1 MIDSA
6 VTHLAN
12 QLNQYL
18 RRTVDLN
25 EDIVVVSNLV
35 EQDGQIS
42 PHVNNKLVMFLI
54 NIEKDTVPTRKHNGY
69 AVGADRATTSYPP
82 LFLNLHLMIAGHFS
96 GSNYPEAL
104 KFISHTVSFFQRR
117 PLFDHHNTPDLD
129 ERIEKLVLDI
139 ENLSI
144 HDLSTLWGVLSGK
157 YLPSVLYK
165 VRMVTFDKDDVVSLA
180 PTLKELQPTV
190 TGSS

>member
-6 VTHLAN
+6 ITHLAN

-25 EDIVVVSNLV
+25 EDIVVVSNIV
-35 EQDGQIS
+35 EQDGQLS
-42 PHVNNKLVMFLI
+42 PHVNNKLLMFLI
-54 NIEKDTVPTRKHNGY
+54 NITKDTVPTHKNSGNG
-69 AVGADRATTSYPP
+69 AGADRSTVKYPP
-82 LFLNLHLMIAGHFS
+82 LFLNLHLMIAGHFN

-104 KFISHTVSFFQRR
+104 KFISHAVSFFQRR

-129 ERIEKLVLDI
+129 NRIEKLILDM
-139 ENLSI
+139 ENLSV

-157 YLPSVLYK
+157 YLPSVLYR
-165 VRMVTFDKDDVVSLA
+165 VRMVAYDADDVVSQA
-180 PTLKELQPTV
+180 PTLKAPEPSV
-190 TGSS
+190 AGSS